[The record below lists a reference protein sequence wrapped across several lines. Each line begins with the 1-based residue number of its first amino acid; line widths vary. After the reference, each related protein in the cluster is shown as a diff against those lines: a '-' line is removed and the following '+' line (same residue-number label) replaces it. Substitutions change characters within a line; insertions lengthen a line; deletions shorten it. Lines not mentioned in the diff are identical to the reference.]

1 MRNRNIATGPLCSAA
16 NWPALANEGQAV
28 PVRGPPA
35 RCVKREPCG
44 KPNSKRLAAC
54 CGDTRDY
61 RTVTFGNALS
71 NDGLGEKAS
80 HHAKNP
86 PRKTR
91 QMPTSIAQWQPA
103 R

>member
-1 MRNRNIATGPLCSAA
+1 MIHIPREHHIRWQRTDPV
-16 NWPALANEGQAV
+16 ALDT
-28 PVRGPPA
+28 VRQQLQSPRA
-35 RCVKREPCG
+35 RCVKREPCR

-61 RTVTFGNALS
+61 STVTFGNALT